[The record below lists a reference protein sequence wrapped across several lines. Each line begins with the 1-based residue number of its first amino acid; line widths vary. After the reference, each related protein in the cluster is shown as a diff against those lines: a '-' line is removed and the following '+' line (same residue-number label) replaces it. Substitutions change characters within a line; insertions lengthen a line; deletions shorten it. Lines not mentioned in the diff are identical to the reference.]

1 MMIDIQGVSKG
12 YGQTQALKSAS
23 LSIERGEWVAITG
36 PSGSGKS
43 TLLQLLG
50 ALDQPTSGKMTV
62 DGIHLERLRGDALAD
77 YRFKNVG
84 FIFQQY
90 YLLPTMTALG
100 NVMAPLLPRK
110 VDFNKRRK
118 AMQLLESVGLGHRMA
133 GLPSQLSGGEQQRV
147 CIARAL
153 VADPPILLAD
163 EPTGALDPRSG
174 AMVLDVIE
182 QLRLERG
189 LTVVMVTHDPG
200 VAARADRQVKMVDGL
215 LSEATAVEA

>member
-1 MMIDIQGVSKG
+1 MMIQAEGLSKG
-12 YGQTQALKSAS
+12 YGQTKALKSAS
-23 LSIERGEWVAITG
+23 LKVERGEWVAITG

-43 TLLQLLG
+43 TLLQLVG
-50 ALDQPTSGKMTV
+50 ALDQPTGGKLTV

-77 YRFKNVG
+77 YRFKTVG

-118 AMQLLESVGLGHRMA
+118 AMQLLESVGLGHKMA
-133 GLPSQLSGGEQQRV
+133 SLPSQLSGGEQQRV

-153 VADPPILLAD
+153 VADPPVLLAD

-174 AMVLDVIE
+174 SMVLDLIE
-182 QLRLERG
+182 QLRRERG
-189 LTVVMVTHDPG
+189 LTILMVTHDPS
-200 VAARADRQVKMVDGL
+200 VAERADRQVRMVDGL
-215 LSEATAVEA
+215 LTEAVTA

>member
-1 MMIDIQGVSKG
+1 MMIQAEGLSKG
-12 YGQTQALKSAS
+12 YGSTQALKSAS
-23 LSIERGEWVAITG
+23 LKIERGEWVAITG

-43 TLLQLLG
+43 TLLQLVG
-50 ALDQPTSGKMTV
+50 ALDQPTGGKLTV

-77 YRFKNVG
+77 YRFKTVG

-118 AMQLLESVGLGHRMA
+118 AMQLLESVGLGHKMA
-133 GLPSQLSGGEQQRV
+133 SLPSQLSGGEQQRV

-153 VADPPILLAD
+153 VADPPVLLAD

-174 AMVLDVIE
+174 TMVLDLIE
-182 QLRLERG
+182 QLRRERG
-189 LTVVMVTHDPG
+189 LTVLMVTHDPS
-200 VAARADRQVKMVDGL
+200 VADRADRQVRMVDGL
-215 LSEATAVEA
+215 LLEAATV

>member
-1 MMIDIQGVSKG
+1 MMIQAEGLSKG
-12 YGQTQALKSAS
+12 YGSTQALKSAS
-23 LSIERGEWVAITG
+23 LRVDRGEWVAITG

-43 TLLQLLG
+43 TLLQLVG
-50 ALDQPTSGKMTV
+50 ALDQPTGGKLTV
-62 DGIHLERLRGDALAD
+62 DGVHLERLRGDALAD
-77 YRFKNVG
+77 YRFKTVG

-118 AMQLLESVGLGHRMA
+118 AMQLLESVGLGHKMA
-133 GLPSQLSGGEQQRV
+133 SLPSQLSGGEQQRV

-153 VADPPILLAD
+153 VADPPVLLAD

-174 AMVLDVIE
+174 MMVLDLIE
-182 QLRLERG
+182 QLRRERG
-189 LTVVMVTHDPG
+189 LTVLMVTHDPG
-200 VAARADRQVKMVDGL
+200 VAERADRQVRMVDGL
-215 LSEATAVEA
+215 LTEEVPTHV

>member
-1 MMIDIQGVSKG
+1 MMIQAEGLSKG
-12 YGQTQALKSAS
+12 YGSTQALKSAS
-23 LSIERGEWVAITG
+23 LKIERGEWVAITG

-43 TLLQLLG
+43 TLLQLVG
-50 ALDQPTSGKMTV
+50 ALDQPTGGKLTV
-62 DGIHLERLRGDALAD
+62 DGIHLERLKGDALAD
-77 YRFKNVG
+77 YRFKTVG

-118 AMQLLESVGLGHRMA
+118 AMQLLESVGLGHKMA
-133 GLPSQLSGGEQQRV
+133 SLPSQLSGGEQQRV

-153 VADPPILLAD
+153 VTDPPVLLAD

-174 AMVLDVIE
+174 TMVLDLIE
-182 QLRLERG
+182 QLRRERG
-189 LTVVMVTHDPG
+189 LTVLMVTHDPS
-200 VAARADRQVKMVDGL
+200 VAERADRQVRMVDGL
-215 LSEATAVEA
+215 LTEAVMA

>member
-1 MMIDIQGVSKG
+1 MMIQAEGLSKG
-12 YGQTQALKSAS
+12 YGSTQALKSAS
-23 LSIERGEWVAITG
+23 MKIERGEWVAITG

-43 TLLQLLG
+43 TMLQLVG
-50 ALDQPTSGKMTV
+50 ALDQPTGGKLIV

-77 YRFKNVG
+77 YRFKTVG

-118 AMQLLESVGLGHRMA
+118 AMQLLESVGLGHKMA
-133 GLPSQLSGGEQQRV
+133 SLPSQLSGGEQQRV

-153 VADPPILLAD
+153 VADPPVLLAD

-174 AMVLDVIE
+174 TMVLDLIE
-182 QLRLERG
+182 QLRRERG
-189 LTVVMVTHDPG
+189 LTVLMVTHDPG
-200 VAARADRQVKMVDGL
+200 VAERADRQVRMVDGL
-215 LSEATAVEA
+215 LTEAATV